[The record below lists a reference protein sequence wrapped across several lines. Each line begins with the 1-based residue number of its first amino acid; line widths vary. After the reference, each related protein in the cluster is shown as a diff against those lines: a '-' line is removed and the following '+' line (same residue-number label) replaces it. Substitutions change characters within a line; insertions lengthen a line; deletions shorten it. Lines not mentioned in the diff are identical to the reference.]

1 MPGHTERA
9 LIFTL
14 LLVIAVQAVP
24 CSGQRIRSLL
34 TGQVDKDSNPL
45 LKWFGEEPLVEGLFV
60 PTRPGGLVEI
70 EDIKRFVRIYFP
82 RTRAEVGSYDFIMLH
97 SPVMYHFGEN
107 HAIWMREVIGEGSGC
122 LSSPSCMSVDP
133 DINGAWIGSVLS
145 QVVPNDCP
153 AVMNAGGPL
162 GENYFQVRVNRDFP
176 EPVLTPFIPL
186 GVENFV
192 GYKAYRIIPREG
204 AVALAWNVGS
214 FESDVPY
221 MATWDFDK
229 GRVMTLGDSF
239 GLQFWSDYAHGY
251 TQNKYGLDI
260 LMNMVLYLTRREVPD
275 EVLILHQM
283 RLLFVNFRT
292 NMDLL
297 LTVADFAREFGAND
311 RGIELLMEDLEEG
324 YLKARGLYL
333 SNQFDESRDLMNSI
347 LVDLGKAEGEVM
359 RLKDRAMFWI
369 YLVEWLVIT
378 ATLMISS
385 SVLWTL
391 LVNRSLYRDVG
402 TTRNI

>member
-1 MPGHTERA
+1 
-9 LIFTL
+9 
-14 LLVIAVQAVP
+14 
-24 CSGQRIRSLL
+24 
-34 TGQVDKDSNPL
+34 
-45 LKWFGEEPLVEGLFV
+45 
-60 PTRPGGLVEI
+60 
-70 EDIKRFVRIYFP
+70 
-82 RTRAEVGSYDFIMLH
+82 
-97 SPVMYHFGEN
+97 
-107 HAIWMREVIGEGSGC
+107 
-122 LSSPSCMSVDP
+122 
-133 DINGAWIGSVLS
+133 
-145 QVVPNDCP
+145 
-153 AVMNAGGPL
+153 
-162 GENYFQVRVNRDFP
+162 
-176 EPVLTPFIPL
+176 
-186 GVENFV
+186 
-192 GYKAYRIIPREG
+192 
-204 AVALAWNVGS
+204 
-214 FESDVPY
+214 
-221 MATWDFDK
+221 MATWDFDR

-275 EVLILHQM
+275 EVLILNQM

-292 NMDLL
+292 SMDLL

-324 YLKARGLYL
+324 YLEARGLYL

-347 LVDLGKAEGEVM
+347 LVDLGRAEGEVM